1 MKCVKYLLDIVCCF
15 LFGLGSLL
23 EKVSCF
29 ISTPD
34 FFFFF
39 FLFMFHITFLFLCFS
54 SLRQIISGKNEEKK
68 KVYQL
73 RVTGTR
79 KWFYIKIQSNIKQ
92 GFFLF

>member
-1 MKCVKYLLDIVCCF
+1 MYGFWCGFFVCLKWEMKCVKYLLDIVCCF

-68 KVYQL
+68 
-73 RVTGTR
+73 R
-79 KWFYIKIQSNIKQ
+79 FIN
-92 GFFLF
+92 